1 MKLTGSLISYIL
13 FIMSCTGQVNMSH
26 ISTRSVAF
34 DEKIKSH
41 LDFTVPLISCE
52 TLNKESGNFLVLD
65 TREREEYL
73 VSHIPGAV
81 YVGYKQYDFTLLEST
96 PRDQLIVVYCS
107 IGYRSEKIGEKLK
120 EQGFTGVYNLYG
132 SIFEWTNRG
141 FPLIDEEGK
150 ETLKIHTYNKQWSR
164 WVDAPDVEK
173 IW

>member
-1 MKLTGSLISYIL
+1 MKLTSSFIGYIL
-13 FIMSCTGQVNMSH
+13 FIISCTGQVDLSQ
-26 ISTRSVAF
+26 ISTLNDAF

-41 LDFTVPLISCE
+41 LDFTVPVISCE
-52 TLNKESGNFLVLD
+52 ALNKESRSFLILD
-65 TREREEYL
+65 TREREEYQ

-81 YVGYKQYDFTLLEST
+81 YVGYNQYDFTMLESI
-96 PRDQLIVVYCS
+96 PRDQPIVVYCS

-120 EQGFTGVYNLYG
+120 ERGFTGVYNLYG

-141 FPLIDEEGK
+141 FPLIDDEGK